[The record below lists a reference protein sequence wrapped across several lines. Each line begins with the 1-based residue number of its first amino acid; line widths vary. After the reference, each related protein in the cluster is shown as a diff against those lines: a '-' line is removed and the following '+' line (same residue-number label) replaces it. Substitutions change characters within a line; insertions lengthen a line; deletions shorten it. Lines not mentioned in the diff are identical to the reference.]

1 MTDPLEIAGFV
12 TGVVAVW
19 LTVRQNVWCWPL
31 GLVNVAIFAVVF
43 YRARLYAD
51 MGLQGVYF
59 ALCLYGWWEWLH
71 GGTAHGPLAV
81 GRTPPRWALALAG
94 LAAAFAVG
102 LGALLAR
109 ATDAALPWLDS
120 SLTAGSLA
128 AQYLQARKWIEN
140 WWAWLAVDVVYVG
153 MYVFKRLYLTAGLY
167 AVFLGLAVAGLLA
180 WRRAL
185 SGSGPA
191 VVPVVTAVE
200 R

>member
-1 MTDPLEIAGFV
+1 MMDPLEIAGFV

-31 GLVNVAIFAVVF
+31 GLVNVALFAVVF
-43 YRARLYAD
+43 FRARLYAD

-59 ALCLYGWWEWLH
+59 ALCLYGWWKWLH
-71 GGTAHGPLAV
+71 GGAAHGPLPV
-81 GRTPPRWALALAG
+81 GRTPRGWSLGLAG
-94 LAAAFAVG
+94 LAAVFAVG
-102 LGALLAR
+102 LGAFLSR

-140 WWAWLAVDVVYVG
+140 WWIWLAVDVVYVG

-167 AVFLGLAVAGLLA
+167 AVFLGLAVAGFVE

-185 SGSGPA
+185 AGSAP
-191 VVPVVTAVE
+191 